1 MAEYS
6 YRGRNKDGESV
17 EGILEGQSEGNI
29 ADILIND
36 GITPIEIELFKQTD
50 IIAQAK
56 DILRF
61 NFGKPTITDLILFS
75 RQMYS
80 LMRAGV
86 SIVKAIKVVADSVK
100 NERLNFALQDTI
112 KKLEGGQAMATC
124 MRRHAD
130 IFPRLMISL
139 ISIGENTGNL
149 DEVFEQIS
157 VHLERENETKRKIKS
172 AMRYP
177 IVVLVTIVIAV
188 GVINL
193 LVVPAFANFFGKF
206 GSELPLPT
214 KILIT
219 TSNFTVNYWYLVALS
234 FMAAI
239 ISWIMFLRTDK
250 GILWWD
256 QWKLK
261 IPLVGSIIERAL
273 LARFA
278 RSFALTS
285 RTGVPLLEAINVI
298 SKTTENTF
306 IAGRIGGMRES
317 IERGESLM
325 QAAMMSEMFPPLVLQ
340 MISVGEETGEVDR
353 LLEEVANFYEDEL
366 DYDLKTLS
374 QAIEP
379 ILIGIVAVMV
389 LILAL
394 GVFLPMW
401 DIAQV
406 ALG

>member
-219 TSNFTVNYWYLVALS
+219 TSTFTVNYWYLVALS

>member
-50 IIAQAK
+50 IIAQGK